1 MIERLNPSNMHA
13 PIGAYVHHN
22 ISPPGARLYASA
34 GQLGVTPAGELLAD
48 PRAQIAEAWL
58 NVGRWLEAVQLKTS
72 DVLKLTVFMTSAEH
86 VDYSRECR
94 RGLLG
99 DVITGNT
106 LVYVTALADPRM
118 VIEIDVL
125 AAA

>member
-22 ISPPGARLYASA
+22 ISSPGARLYASA
-34 GQLGVTPAGELLAD
+34 GQLGVTTAGEIPSD
-48 PRAQIAEAWL
+48 PKAQIAEAWL
-58 NVGRWLEAVQLKTS
+58 NVGRWLEAVQLKAS

-86 VDYSRECR
+86 VEHSRECR
-94 RGLLG
+94 RKLLG

-106 LVYVTALADPRM
+106 LIYVTALADPRM
-118 VIEIDVL
+118 VIEIDIL

>member
-72 DVLKLTVFMTSAEH
+72 DVLKVTVFMTSAEH

>member
-22 ISPPGARLYASA
+22 ISPPNARLYASA
-34 GQLGVTPAGELLAD
+34 GQLGVTPAGELLAE

-58 NVGRWLEAVQLKTS
+58 NVGRWLEAAQLKAS

-94 RGLLG
+94 RELLG

>member
-34 GQLGVTPAGELLAD
+34 GQLGVTPAGELLSD
-48 PRAQIAEAWL
+48 PREQIAEAWL
-58 NVGRWLEAVQLKTS
+58 NVGRWLEVVQLKAS
-72 DVLKLTVFMTSAEH
+72 DVLRLTVFMTSAEH
-86 VDYSRECR
+86 VEHSRECR
-94 RGLLG
+94 RELLG
-99 DVITGNT
+99 DVVTGNT
-106 LVYVTALADPRM
+106 LIYVSALADPKM
-118 VIEIDVL
+118 VIEIDIL